1 MAGREWFN
9 KFMKRHD
16 NISIRTPEATSLGR
30 VAAFNRANVGAFFT
44 NLETLYKRHHFQP
57 ENIWNVD
64 ETGLTTVQRPN
75 RIVAAKGTKQVGLV
89 TSAERGELVTL
100 CCAVNALG
108 NSVPPM
114 FIIPRVRNNERFTKH
129 GPPGCIAVAHK
140 SGWMTRENFIVFL
153 KHFVK
158 HSCSS
163 PGNPVLLLLDNHE
176 SHVSIEAVD
185 YAKQHGIML
194 LSFPPHCSHKLQPL
208 DRTVYYPLKKHYNME
223 CDAWMYKHPGL
234 TMSVHDIPG
243 LVAKAFPRAATP
255 SNIQAG
261 FRVSGIYPFDQNIF
275 DESEFMPSSVTDRPV
290 CESSSNNSA
299 TEAVTDRPT
308 EAQDAQDTDTQFMG
322 HGQISAS
329 YSISEHDTADLT
341 STSVIVINSVVPPET
356 AVLDDVEL
364 RAFQPSHIISSDAD
378 SCSDPASVIQP
389 ILQTGLPSLV
399 LAYWSACQHLQMH
412 CYLLVC

>member
-1 MAGREWFN
+1 M
-9 KFMKRHD
+9 
-16 NISIRTPEATSLGR
+16 GR
-30 VAAFNRANVGAFFT
+30 VSAFNRANVGAFFT
-44 NLETLYKRHHFQP
+44 NLETLYKRHQFQP
-57 ENIWNVD
+57 KNIWNVN

-75 RIVAAKGTKQVGLV
+75 QIVAAKGTKQVGLV

-108 NSVPPM
+108 NSIPPV
-114 FIIPRVRNNERFTKH
+114 FIIPRVRHNERFTQH

-140 SGWMTRENFIVFL
+140 SGWMTRENFVVFL

-163 PGNPVLLLLDNHE
+163 PENPVLLLLDNHE

-185 YAKQHGIML
+185 YAKQHGITL

-223 CDAWMYKHPGL
+223 CDSWMYKHPGL
-234 TMSVHDIPG
+234 TMSIHDIPG

-255 SNIQAG
+255 SKIQAG

-290 CESSSNNSA
+290 CESSSDKA
-299 TEAVTDRPT
+299 GTEAVTDRPT
-308 EAQDAQDTDTQFMG
+308 EAQDCQDADVQLLG
-322 HGQISAS
+322 HGQISAGCS
-329 YSISEHDTADLT
+329 SSEHDAVNLT
-341 STSVIVINSVVPPET
+341 SMCVSAINSVVPRET
-356 AVLDDVEL
+356 AVLDHVEP
-364 RAFQPSHIISSDAD
+364 RAVQSSHTISSDAD
-378 SCSDPASVIQP
+378 KCSDPTSVIQP

-399 LAYWSACQHLQMH
+399 LVH
-412 CYLLVC
+412 